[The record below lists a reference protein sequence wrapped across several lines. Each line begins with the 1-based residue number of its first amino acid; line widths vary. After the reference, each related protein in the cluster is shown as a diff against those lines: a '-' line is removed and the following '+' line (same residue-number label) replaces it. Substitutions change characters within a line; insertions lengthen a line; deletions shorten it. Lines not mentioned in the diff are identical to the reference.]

1 VSRFAI
7 RSSTAA
13 TALLIFVTFIWG
25 FTFVTNQYVLK
36 YMTVADLMAWRFT
49 IAALV
54 MLLARPKAIMALSRN
69 QLAHGTVLGLL
80 LGLGYLAQMVGLKE
94 TTATAS
100 GFITGMFVVIT
111 PLISGFVLKQPIS
124 RYAWISVGLATVGLG
139 LIALKGTEVSTGD
152 LITLICA
159 FLFACHIVGLSRWSQ
174 SNIVYG
180 LTTLQLCVV
189 AVFSVTLSLI
199 KGGPAV
205 PPNNTAWLCIV
216 LLALFASCLGFFAQ
230 TWVQSKVSSTRAAII
245 LTMEPVFAG
254 IAGVSIGTDQLTKR
268 LIAGALCILVAM
280 YLVELSPHKPDGVL
294 HLEI

>member
-1 VSRFAI
+1 MSRFAI

-54 MLLARPKAIMALSRN
+54 MLLARPKAIMALTPN

-80 LGLGYLAQMVGLKE
+80 LGLGYLAQMVGLKG

-280 YLVELSPHKPDGVL
+280 YLVELSPHEPDGVL

>member
-1 VSRFAI
+1 
-7 RSSTAA
+7 
-13 TALLIFVTFIWG
+13 
-25 FTFVTNQYVLK
+25 
-36 YMTVADLMAWRFT
+36 MTVADLMAWRFT

-80 LGLGYLAQMVGLKE
+80 LGLGYLAQMVGLKG

-111 PLISGFVLKQPIS
+111 PLISGFVLKQSIS

-205 PPNNTAWLCIV
+205 PPNNTAWLCIA

>member
-13 TALLIFVTFIWG
+13 TALLIFVTFVWG

-54 MLLARPKAIMALSRN
+54 MLLARPKAIMALTRN

-80 LGLGYLAQMVGLKE
+80 LGLGYLAQMVGLKG

-111 PLISGFVLKQPIS
+111 PLISGFVLKQPIT

-174 SNIVYG
+174 TNIVYG
-180 LTTLQLCVV
+180 LTTVQLCVV
-189 AVFSVTLSLI
+189 ALFSVTLSLI
-199 KGGPAV
+199 KGGPAL

-254 IAGVSIGTDQLTKR
+254 IAGVSIGTDQLTRR
-268 LIAGALCILVAM
+268 LVAGALCILVAM

>member
-1 VSRFAI
+1 MSRFAI

-54 MLLARPKAIMALSRN
+54 MLLARPKAIMALTRN

-80 LGLGYLAQMVGLKE
+80 LGLGYLAQMVGLKG

-294 HLEI
+294 RLEI

>member
-1 VSRFAI
+1 MSRFAI

-13 TALLIFVTFIWG
+13 TALLIFVTFVWG

-54 MLLARPKAIMALSRN
+54 MLLARPKAIMALTRN

-80 LGLGYLAQMVGLKE
+80 LGLGYLAQMVGLKG

-111 PLISGFVLKQPIS
+111 PLISGFVLKQPIT

-174 SNIVYG
+174 TNIVYG
-180 LTTLQLCVV
+180 LTTVQLCVV
-189 AVFSVTLSLI
+189 ALFSVTLSLI
-199 KGGPAV
+199 KGGPAL

-254 IAGVSIGTDQLTKR
+254 IAGVSIGTDQLTRR
-268 LIAGALCILVAM
+268 LVAGALCILVAM

>member
-1 VSRFAI
+1 MSRFAI

-54 MLLARPKAIMALSRN
+54 MLLARPKAIMALTRN

-80 LGLGYLAQMVGLKE
+80 LGLGYLAQMVGLKG

-152 LITLICA
+152 SITLICA
-159 FLFACHIVGLSRWSQ
+159 FVFACHIVGLSRWSQ

-294 HLEI
+294 RLEI

>member
-13 TALLIFVTFIWG
+13 TALLIFVTFVWG

-54 MLLARPKAIMALSRN
+54 MLLARPKAIMALTRN

-80 LGLGYLAQMVGLKE
+80 LGLGYLAQMVGLKG

-111 PLISGFVLKQPIS
+111 PLISGFVLKQPIT
-124 RYAWISVGLATVGLG
+124 RYAWISVGLATGGLG

-174 SNIVYG
+174 TNIVYG
-180 LTTLQLCVV
+180 LTTVQLCVV
-189 AVFSVTLSLI
+189 ALFSVTLSLI
-199 KGGPAV
+199 KGGPAL

-254 IAGVSIGTDQLTKR
+254 IAGVSIGTDQLTRR
-268 LIAGALCILVAM
+268 LVAGALCILVAM

>member
-1 VSRFAI
+1 MSRFAI

-80 LGLGYLAQMVGLKE
+80 LGLGYLAQMVGLKG

-189 AVFSVTLSLI
+189 AVFSVMLSLI

>member
-49 IAALV
+49 IAALI
-54 MLLARPKAIMALSRN
+54 MLLGYPKAVKQLTRN
-69 QLAHGTVLGLL
+69 QIGHGIILGMF
-80 LGLGYLAQMVGLKE
+80 LGLGYLAQMVGLKA

-100 GFITGMFVVIT
+100 GFITGMFVVLT
-111 PLISGFVLKQPIS
+111 PLISGFFLKQPVT
-124 RYAWISVGLATVGLG
+124 RYAWFAVSLATVGLG
-139 LIALKGTEVSTGD
+139 LIALKGTEVSQGD
-152 LITLICA
+152 LITLLCA
-159 FLFACHIVGLSRWSQ
+159 LMFAFHIVGLSRWSQ
-174 SNIVYG
+174 TNIVYG
-180 LTTLQLCVV
+180 LTLVQLGVV
-189 AVFSVTLSLI
+189 ALFSVVLSLV

-205 PPNNTAWLCIV
+205 PPNGNAWLCIV
-216 LLALFASCLGFFAQ
+216 LLAIFASCLGFFAQ

-245 LTMEPVFAG
+245 LTLEPVFAG

-268 LIAGALCILVAM
+268 LVAGALCILAAM
-280 YLVELSPHKPDGVL
+280 YLVELSPREPDGVL

>member
-1 VSRFAI
+1 MSRFAI

-54 MLLARPKAIMALSRN
+54 MLLARPKAIMTLTRN

-80 LGLGYLAQMVGLKE
+80 LGLGYLAQMVGLKG

-152 LITLICA
+152 SITLICA

-174 SNIVYG
+174 TNIVYG

-189 AVFSVTLSLI
+189 AVFSLTLSLI

-268 LIAGALCILVAM
+268 LVAGALCILVAM